1 MLYCKDCKTAT
12 SESPCPRC
20 GNAKLREIEETD
32 LVFLAVKDVLFAGM
46 LEDVLTDNGIP
57 YKAKGMLGAGLS
69 VKLGT
74 VLERYV
80 FYVPYSAHAKA
91 EALLEELFPPEGEEV
106 TIAEASEEA
115 GVEE

>member
-20 GNAKLREIEETD
+20 GNSKLRAIEETD
-32 LVFLAVKDVLFAGM
+32 LVFLAVKDVVFAGM

-69 VKLGT
+69 VELGT

-80 FYVPYSAHAKA
+80 FYVPYSTHEKA

-106 TIAEASEEA
+106 IIAEETDEE
-115 GVEE
+115 